1 MVQKEFCSCFAAAG
15 ILVVLS
21 IILPVLPVAAQTDS
35 SPAHSAEPPDAISEA
50 AEESPARCR
59 IHLRFGS
66 LLNEDVLVEEKRIQ
80 GSNLSIRE
88 EDGIFYGFAYG
99 QSTRFRIEDG
109 RVSGSISELGL
120 MLNVRIEGPFSEVS
134 GLIEATRVSARVSEN
149 AILVKGPGA
158 GLSLKLQR
166 GNHLS
171 GSFVAGSQIGTADFT
186 SFGCNLETI
195 RKRPELIVILLL
207 LWMAR

>member
-1 MVQKEFCSCFAAAG
+1 MVQKVFCNFFSTAIVF
-15 ILVVLS
+15 VFLS
-21 IILPVLPVAAQTDS
+21 IALSVAAQTNSS
-35 SPAHSAEPPDAISEA
+35 SPPSEEPPGAISDSAEKT
-50 AEESPARCR
+50 PARCR

-66 LLNEDVLVEEKRIQ
+66 LLNEDVLVDEKRIQ
-80 GSNLSIRE
+80 GSNLSIQE

-149 AILVKGPGA
+149 SILVKGPGA

-171 GSFVAGSQIGTADFT
+171 GSFVSGSQVGTADFT
-186 SFGCNLETI
+186 SFGCNLETL

>member
-1 MVQKEFCSCFAAAG
+1 MGFQKKLRSVW
-15 ILVVLS
+15 L
-21 IILPVLPVAAQTDS
+21 IIAVPTITFTAAQVLAQRPS
-35 SPAHSAEPPDAISEA
+35 GHVSPEVPASLAEIEQEPDGTQ
-50 AEESPARCR
+50 RCR
-59 IHLRFGS
+59 VHLRFGS
-66 LLNEDVLVEEKRIQ
+66 LLNEDVLVTEKRIQ
-80 GSNLSIRE
+80 GSSLSIQE

-120 MLNVRIEGPFSEVS
+120 MLNVRVEGPFTEVS

-171 GSFVAGSQIGTADFT
+171 GSFVSGSQIGTADFT
-186 SFGCNLETI
+186 SFGCNIESI